1 MPRKARGQ
9 EDGVE
14 RQAVASSAPKVS
26 TLRDAVTYIEF
37 LRRPETQK
45 TEAAALTQKTLTTM
59 SHTIERIEK
68 HLGVTLVERD
78 PRAAEKVTEAGVK
91 FIANAGRVIAA
102 YDQLLNDTTYGLQK
116 VRVGAYPS
124 VISLFIGRRVF
135 PRLFGSPV
143 RGEAGHT
150 DPTFPAQFPYHQ
162 LEVTH
167 AGGRAKIIQRVEQRS
182 LDFGIIDRDATQ
194 TDQEVAKGFR
204 WISLFKSAP
213 FGLLYPRALIHEG
226 RDRKP
231 VNPIPLSVLKER
243 TLFLNEY
250 DLPAVEKSGLD
261 APAAGVAIRC
271 CVSSYGE
278 VYEAVASGS
287 GVGLGF
293 VPRNAQPEGPVGFVP
308 IAELAC
314 ETGTERAL
322 LRRLEKR
329 GESRFGVYVKENW
342 KSDKGRL
349 SDAAGFV
356 LEHVLAARNNY
367 LHDYVS

>member
-1 MPRKARGQ
+1 MPRKARDR
-9 EDGVE
+9 EDVADQ
-14 RQAVASSAPKVS
+14 QAAASAPKVS
-26 TLRDAVTYIEF
+26 TLRDAVAYIEF

-59 SHTIERIEK
+59 SKAIERLQR

-78 PRAAEKVTEAGVK
+78 PRAVEKVTEAGVK
-91 FIANAGRVIAA
+91 FIADAGLVIAA
-102 YDQLLNDTTYGLQK
+102 YDQLFNGTTYGLQK

-124 VISLFIGRRVF
+124 VISLFFGRRVF
-135 PRLFGSPV
+135 PRLFGTPD
-143 RGEAGHT
+143 RGEASPSG
-150 DPTFPAQFPYHQ
+150 PPFPVQFPYHQ

-167 AGGRAKIIQRVEQRS
+167 GGGRAKIIQRVEQRS

-194 TDQEVAKGFR
+194 TDREVAKGFR

-213 FGLLYPRALIHEG
+213 FGLLYPRALFQEG

-231 VNPIPLSVLKER
+231 VTPIPLSILKER

-261 APAAGVAIRC
+261 APAARSAIRC

-278 VYEAVASGS
+278 VYESVAAGS

-293 VPRNAQPEGPVGFVP
+293 VSRNALPDGPVGFVP
-308 IAELAC
+308 LGELTC
-314 ETGTERAL
+314 ETGAERAL
-322 LRRLEKR
+322 LRRLAMR
-329 GESRFGVYVKENW
+329 GESRFGVYVKHNW
-342 KSDKGRL
+342 KSDKGGL
-349 SDAAGFV
+349 PKAAVFV
-356 LEHVLAARNNY
+356 LEQVLAERNNY